1 MLRSDLCNYSDA
13 YNLVKVTINV
23 ESTNINNV
31 IKELAFKNNDPFMSC
46 ISKISNTFK
55 DNEEDLDIVMSL
67 YNLLQCNDN
76 YPVTSEIL

>member
-31 IKELAFKNNDPFMSC
+31 IKEPAFKNNDPFMSC
-46 ISKISNTFK
+46 ISKISNTFI

-67 YNLLQCNDN
+67 YNLLQCSDN

>member
-1 MLRSDLCNYSDA
+1 M
-13 YNLVKVTINV
+13 TINV

-46 ISKISNTFK
+46 ISKISNTFI

-67 YNLLQCNDN
+67 YNLLQCSNN
-76 YPVTSEIL
+76 YPMTSEIL

>member
-1 MLRSDLCNYSDA
+1 M
-13 YNLVKVTINV
+13 TINV

-46 ISKISNTFK
+46 ISKISNTFI

-67 YNLLQCNDN
+67 YNLLQCSNN

>member
-46 ISKISNTFK
+46 ISKISNTFI

-67 YNLLQCNDN
+67 YNLLQCSDN